1 MKVGFFERKTNEAE
15 IRVKRK
21 NRERMN
27 KREREKWRRN
37 IALLYLLYKRSK
49 VRGTNHVH
57 WIAPSSNKCCLLQ
70 VSSEQK

>member
-37 IALLYLLYKRSK
+37 IALL
-49 VRGTNHVH
+49 
-57 WIAPSSNKCCLLQ
+57 
-70 VSSEQK
+70 